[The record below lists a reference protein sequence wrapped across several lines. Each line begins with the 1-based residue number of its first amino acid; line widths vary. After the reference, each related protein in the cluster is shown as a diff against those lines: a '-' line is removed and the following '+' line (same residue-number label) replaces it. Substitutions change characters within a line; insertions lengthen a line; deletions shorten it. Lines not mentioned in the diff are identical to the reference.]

1 MTISLTPKQE
11 ARLQQLLETKQFK
24 SVEDFI
30 DSSLDAVTVDEEYV
44 ESEAF
49 AAIMRKKIKASEKD
63 IDEGRIYSFKK
74 GELIK
79 EIQRHGRERLEL
91 EKKARHIMN
100 AKFQSV

>member
-24 SVEDFI
+24 SVEEFI

-49 AAIMRKKIKASEKD
+49 ANIIREKVKESQKAVA
-63 IDEGRIYSFKK
+63 EGRVYTFKEN
-74 GELIK
+74 ELVN
-79 EIQRHGRERLEL
+79 EIQRRGRERLEL
-91 EKKARHIMN
+91 EKKGNSIL
-100 AKFQSV
+100 